1 MHRRSLHVSSV
12 ALALCGAIGLAHAAD
27 TDFITE
33 KAVPHPSRARVASAE
48 VVKPEVLKAEVS
60 KAQVLK
66 AAAKSDDAKRRIP
79 NDANES
85 FAVKTSSSDKSTRAD
100 PKAAADME
108 ALVVSVQTGGLTNVD
123 PRDWVPEHP
132 AATPGA
138 KAAPEA
144 DKVLD
149 PEPDAPV
156 VAPTTRES
164 NDPLDRPKVGT
175 APATSNPATSTPVL
189 NTSPAAQPTPATE
202 TKKTEAQAAPSELP
216 ALNLAIKAALDKRAA
231 TEIKGAHASEL
242 RKEREA
248 VAFFYAA
255 HGFAPAWSEDGKP
268 VAAVSPVLARLARA
282 GDDALTLVN
291 APKDLRTTGTPAE
304 IAESDLALTEAVVAY
319 ARQATGSRVDPF
331 SISRLIGARPQ
342 LADPAEVIDSLVAAG
357 ADAGDHLQALNPV
370 DPRYLALRDKL
381 GELRGAR
388 VATNVK
394 PIPPGPTLKIGM
406 RDPRVP
412 LIRSRFSLGAGSD
425 ADADDLRY
433 DTVVAAAVADFQRA
447 NGLPASGALTKR
459 TIAALSGGEP
469 SQLEATIVANMEM
482 WRWMPRNLGS
492 DRIEVN
498 VPDYT
503 VRVYHDGQ
511 PVSANR
517 VVVGKTTTPTPIFSN
532 TMKFLIVNPVW
543 NVPESIIKKEFL
555 PKAEGDPSY
564 LASHGYTVSYRNGQL
579 VVKQPS
585 GAKNALGR
593 IKFMFPNDYSVY
605 LHDTPSKSLFSAS
618 RRAFSHGCVRV
629 DQPFAFA
636 ESVLNTSSDDGGPA
650 KWSQKRLERML
661 GNSERYVNLP
671 KALPIH
677 IEYFTAGV
685 EDGQLKVREDI
696 YDYTRRVAAALA
708 QDG

>member
-1 MHRRSLHVSSV
+1 MYRRSLHVSSM

-27 TDFITE
+27 TDFITD
-33 KAVPHPSRARVASAE
+33 KAVPRAARPQSAGPRLAKAEISKSEIGKPEIVKASVKAEDPKGGVSNDATGSLATKPSRAG
-48 VVKPEVLKAEVS
+48 
-60 KAQVLK
+60 Q
-66 AAAKSDDAKRRIP
+66 AKSD
-79 NDANES
+79 
-85 FAVKTSSSDKSTRAD
+85 
-100 PKAAADME
+100 PKASADME

-123 PRDWVPEHP
+123 ARDWAPEH
-132 AATPGA
+132 AAPGPLPGTGQG

-144 DKVLD
+144 EKTLD

-156 VAPTTRES
+156 VAPVTRES
-164 NDPLDRPKVGT
+164 NDPLDHPKVGT
-175 APATSNPATSTPVL
+175 APTGAKNAASAGAATAPASGD
-189 NTSPAAQPTPATE
+189 A
-202 TKKTEAQAAPSELP
+202 KKVDAQAAPSELP
-216 ALNLAIKAALDKRAA
+216 PLNLAIKAALDRRAA
-231 TEIKGAHASEL
+231 EDIKGPHASER

-255 HGFAPAWSEDGKP
+255 HGFAPAWSEAGKP
-268 VAAVSPVLARLARA
+268 IAAVSPILARLARA
-282 GDDALTLVN
+282 GDDALTLGPV
-291 APKDLRTTGTPAE
+291 PKDLRTEGTPAQ
-304 IAESDLALTEAVVAY
+304 IAESDLALTEAVVDY

-331 SISRLIGARPQ
+331 AISRLIGARPQ
-342 LADPAEVIDSLVAAG
+342 LADPAEVIDSLIAAG

-370 DPRYLALRDKL
+370 DPRYVALRDKL
-381 GELRGAR
+381 GELRAAR
-388 VATNVK
+388 VATNVT

-412 LIRSRFSLGAGSD
+412 LIRSRFSLGAGTEGE
-425 ADADDLRY
+425 ADDLRY

-469 SQLEATIVANMEM
+469 SQLEASIVANMEM
-482 WRWMPRNLGS
+482 WRWMPRELGR
-492 DRIEVN
+492 DHIEVN

-511 PVSANR
+511 VVSANR
-517 VVVGKTTTPTPIFSN
+517 VVVGKTSTPTPIFSN

-564 LASHGYTVSYRNGQL
+564 LAAHGYTVSYRNGQL

-605 LHDTPSKSLFSAS
+605 LHDTPSKGLFSAS

-671 KALPIH
+671 KPLPIH

-685 EDGQLKVREDI
+685 EDGQLKLREDI

-708 QDG
+708 QEG